1 MMSLMGILPEFLLT
15 DREREVRDRGHQSRV
30 ERRLA
35 LVEPWSSDIKWAPEL
50 NLSAE
55 SYQSQLR
62 HLFEVKPTPLCPVD
76 RIRKSARA
84 TSSCGQWVYCE
95 QIVPR
100 GHSIGTLHGTRHG
113 SVMWDGEVVI
123 PALHEVRERQSWEHN
138 NPWMSLTP
146 MEFMTLRGGT
156 RLAKGHVVVAGLGL
170 GHQLIEV
177 SQRKQVKRLTLI
189 ERSDSLVKFILPRVE
204 SFLGCPVE
212 VVIGDARKVIPAMT
226 ADVALVDI
234 FPGYGG
240 NDFPRCPN
248 IGRVWCWGSAG

>member
-1 MMSLMGILPEFLLT
+1 MMTLVRMPEFMLT
-15 DREREVRDRGHQSRV
+15 DREREIRHRAYQSRID
-30 ERRLA
+30 RRLA
-35 LVEPWSSDIKWAPEL
+35 QVEPWSPDIKWAPEL
-50 NLSAE
+50 SLSAE

-62 HLFEVKPTPLCPVD
+62 RLFKVEATPLCPVD
-76 RIRKSARA
+76 RIRKEASAR
-84 TSSCGQWVYCE
+84 SSCGQWIYCE
-95 QIVPR
+95 SFVPR
-100 GHSIGTLHGTRHG
+100 GHALGTLYGARRG
-113 SVMWDGEVVI
+113 SVMWDGNVVI
-123 PALHEVRERQSWEHN
+123 PTLHEIRERRESH

-156 RLAKGHVVVAGLGL
+156 RLAKGHVIVAGLGL

-177 SQRKQVKRLTLI
+177 SQRKQVKRLTLV

-204 SFLGCPVE
+204 PFLGCPVE
-212 VVIGDARKVIPAMT
+212 VVIGDARKLIPEMS

-240 NDFPRCPN
+240 NSFPRCPN